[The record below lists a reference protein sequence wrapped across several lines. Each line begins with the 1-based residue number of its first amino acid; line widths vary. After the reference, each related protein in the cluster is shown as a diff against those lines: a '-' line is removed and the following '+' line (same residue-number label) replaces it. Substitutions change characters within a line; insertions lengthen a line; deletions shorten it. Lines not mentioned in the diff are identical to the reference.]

1 MQTRRGF
8 TLIELLVVIAIIAIL
23 IAILLPAV
31 QAAREAARR
40 VSCTN
45 NLKQIGL
52 AFFNYESAFKIFPPS
67 STSQLDYGIWSP
79 NPTDYHLHNWCSL
92 ILPYLEHKNVEL
104 KINYDLSAVQPDN
117 AQAASY
123 VVPTYRCPSFTGP
136 NYSTEPL
143 YTAISKTYA
152 LRNYAATG
160 GTTVGKLWKKPDGV
174 CFPGE
179 PIRVTDIK
187 DGTSNT
193 FLITETREPKSAVWI
208 DGATA
213 AVTSHRYKDNDP
225 PDYSYPELGLNQTP
239 FFQAVGNMG
248 IDTEYGPS
256 SQHDG
261 GIIHLFADGHVKF
274 VSLIIHAPTYD
285 ALVTRE
291 GKEAVD
297 SQAY

>member
-1 MQTRRGF
+1 MRRAF
-8 TLIELLVVIAIIAIL
+8 TLIELLVVIAMIAIL

-31 QAAREAARR
+31 QSAREAARR

-79 NPTDYHLHNWCSL
+79 NPTEYHLHSWCSL
-92 ILPYLEHKNVEL
+92 ILPFLEQKQVEL
-104 KINYDLSAVQPDN
+104 KINYDLSAVHPLN
-117 AQAASY
+117 AEAASC
-123 VVPTYRCPSFTGP
+123 VIPIYRCPSFSGP
-136 NYSTEPL
+136 KYSTEPL
-143 YTAISKTYA
+143 YTAISPKYA

-160 GTTVGKLWKKPDGV
+160 GTTVGKLWKNPDGV
-174 CFPGE
+174 CFPGQ
-179 PIRVTDIK
+179 PITVTEIK

-193 FLITETREPKSAVWI
+193 FLITETREAKSAVWI

-225 PDYSYPELGLNQTP
+225 PEYAYPELGLNQTP
-239 FFQAVGNMG
+239 FFKAVGNMG
-248 IDTEYGPS
+248 IDTDYGPS
-256 SQHDG
+256 SMHEG
-261 GIIHLFADGHVKF
+261 GIMHLFSDGHVKF

-285 ALVTRE
+285 ALVTRA
-291 GKEAVD
+291 GKEAIEG
-297 SQAY
+297 QGF